1 MVKAKRTNGH
11 SKTNIEEKP
20 KTTTYSEDMDTDDLL
35 EQSDILLSTKDK
47 DGNDMDCDQDTDD
60 LLDKVDT
67 KTKTK
72 KGRPTKKTSDD
83 EDTNTSTKGRK
94 KATTTT
100 TKPKATSQNKVE
112 IKGYELERSKQLAQ
126 QYPDN
131 YWQYHADG
139 DNSMINLINGQNKLE
154 LVEVNIGDQGAIT
167 GMTLTTDG
175 QLLATFSTIGSIK
188 LWDIGNEMKL
198 VRKLRDASEDN
209 IEEFYCGQFV
219 DDVPELIVA
228 GGKLKD
234 RLRWSKEDGDNH
246 ILPSPIKIFNM
257 VTGEVL
263 AKLEGHDEEILS
275 IKSLQFNGENYY
287 ISTSQDGR
295 IIKWRMAEDWI
306 TLIESQK
313 MDDELTCMAFTISF
327 LPNCGNKLYDFENGK
342 LLQSFENLYTS
353 YCDCGK
359 VIEFLDESL
368 YWESLKDRKKA
379 KAAQQEQS
387 AWFITRGAELC
398 DDNGISSTPNICI
411 LHRLV
416 YPKKEGGKFV
426 LEEIKQYKHEAYCSN
441 SWLVKIATNGR
452 YLLAPTIYG
461 QVFVFNLLSGQ
472 LTAILKN
479 HEDVE
484 VRDVIFHPFAPLI
497 FTSGDD
503 GRVFAYTIASSE
515 EDKKNGV
522 SAAGELESSST
533 SS

>member
-1 MVKAKRTNGH
+1 M
-11 SKTNIEEKP
+11 E
-20 KTTTYSEDMDTDDLL
+20 
-35 EQSDILLSTKDK
+35 
-47 DGNDMDCDQDTDD
+47 CDQDTDD

-67 KTKTK
+67 KTTTR
-72 KGRPTKKTSDD
+72 KGRTTKKTSDD
-83 EDTNTSTKGRK
+83 EDISTSTKGSK
-94 KATTTT
+94 KATTTIT
-100 TKPKATSQNKVE
+100 NPKATSEDKVK
-112 IKGYELERSKQLAQ
+112 IKGFELERSKKLAQ

-131 YWQYHADG
+131 YWQYHADS
-139 DNSMINLINGQNKLE
+139 DNSMINLINEQNKLE
-154 LVEVNIGDQGAIT
+154 LVESNISDQGAIT
-167 GMTLTTDG
+167 GMTLMASG
-175 QLLATFSTIGSIK
+175 ELLATFSTIGSIK
-188 LWDIGNEMKL
+188 LWDITNGMKL
-198 VRKLRDASEDN
+198 VQRLRDAAENN
-209 IEEFYCGQFV
+209 IDEFYCGQFV
-219 DDVPELIVA
+219 DGAPELMIA

-234 RLRWSKEDGDNH
+234 RLRWSKEDSDNH
-246 ILPSPIKIFNM
+246 ILPSPIKIFNIE
-257 VTGEVL
+257 TGEVL

-275 IKSLQFNGENYY
+275 IKVLQFNGENYY

-295 IIKWRMAEDWI
+295 IIKWRMADDWT
-306 TLIESQK
+306 TLIESQQ

-327 LPNCGNKLYDFENGK
+327 LPNCGNKYFLASCDEHIRLYDFENAK

-368 YWESLKDRKKA
+368 YWENLKDRKKA

-398 DDNGISSTPNICI
+398 DDNGVSSTPNICI

-441 SWLVKIATNGR
+441 SWLVKVATNGR

-484 VRDVIFHPFAPLI
+484 VRDVMFHPFAPLI

-503 GRVFAYTIASSE
+503 GRVYVYTTASSE
-515 EDKKNGV
+515 ENEKNGT
-522 SAAGELESSST
+522 AADELESSSST
-533 SS
+533 SSSS